1 MRDSEYN
8 IQPESPTRKIF
19 AKTPTGETITLHV
32 QLNETIRQIKKKI
45 QIIEGIPPEE
55 QRISFA
61 GKVLSNERTL
71 MHYKKEF
78 VSLQGL
84 LWSSPMRIFARTHIG
99 KIINLDLKSI
109 DTVKDVKKMIE
120 NIEGIPVEGQKIS
133 FLGKVLEDERTLFY
147 YQIQY
152 FSEIFI
158 CQHNDR

>member
-1 MRDSEYN
+1 MEFTHEN
-8 IQPESPTRKIF
+8 ICK
-19 AKTPTGETITLHV
+19 
-32 QLNETIRQIKKKI
+32 N
-45 QIIEGIPPEE
+45 
-55 QRISFA
+55 
-61 GKVLSNERTL
+61 
-71 MHYKKEF
+71 
-78 VSLQGL
+78 
-84 LWSSPMRIFARTHIG
+84 THW
-99 KIINLDLKSI
+99 KIINLDVKSI